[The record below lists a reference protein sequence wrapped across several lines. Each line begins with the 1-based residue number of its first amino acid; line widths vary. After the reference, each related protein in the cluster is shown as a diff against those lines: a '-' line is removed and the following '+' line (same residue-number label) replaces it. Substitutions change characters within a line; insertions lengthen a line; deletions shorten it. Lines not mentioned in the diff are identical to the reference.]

1 MKEVKPVGGRAKSM
15 KIENGQMF
23 WSDVVKRIPA
33 LDAFWIKDWIIDLN
47 ETLVDDPVGAGSIII
62 IYSVYEVEGRLWVHV
77 CQHRKDGF
85 TVCCLHEIEPS
96 ELKVFFGPGIVKEVL
111 QKLGLRA

>member
-1 MKEVKPVGGRAKSM
+1 MDGRTRAKSM

-47 ETLVDDPVGAGSIII
+47 ETLVDDPVGAGCIVID
-62 IYSVYEVEGRLWVHV
+62 SVEFDDVDVVSFEGTWYWRDGSARKVRGTISEDDFVFWEVEA
-77 CQHRKDGF
+77 Q
-85 TVCCLHEIEPS
+85 
-96 ELKVFFGPGIVKEVL
+96 
-111 QKLGLRA
+111 